1 MAEILLLEKSLFG
14 LSVKLKIP
22 SDIDFRKIESEA
34 LLSCGLMLIS
44 VFRLP
49 NNPQAEMKASTIHYP
64 IL

>member
-14 LSVKLKIP
+14 LSVKLKTP

-44 VFRLP
+44 VFSIA
-49 NNPQAEMKASTIHYP
+49 Q
-64 IL
+64 